1 MFWMA
6 NALDWNAKP
15 IVLQTFASSTFHGVS
30 RVVDD
35 RLTAF
40 CFEQFM
46 SCNFRHLV
54 TTTHGNL
61 TSVFFLGNGCNDVAT
76 MLKFC
81 KALSD
86 LVNLLIL
93 RSSGFTRMKVRCI
106 LPQAFNQPSQAH
118 DVSVTWTID
127 TSHTRNPLVLVE
139 QGSLWRGANGK
150 AEQSFDITAWR
161 AQKDANTS
169 FLSIPHVI
177 NAMGKKCKV
186 PNFLLYI
193 PCNLT
198 HHSSFSNRMAN
209 KNTT

>member
-1 MFWMA
+1 MKLSSSTLLRFIVFMFWMA

-93 RSSGFTRMKVRCI
+93 RSSGFYAKWKSGVFYRKHEKINQKSSPWRRVLHEPLTLRTQEI
-106 LPQAFNQPSQAH
+106 L
-118 DVSVTWTID
+118 WY
-127 TSHTRNPLVLVE
+127 
-139 QGSLWRGANGK
+139 W
-150 AEQSFDITAWR
+150 
-161 AQKDANTS
+161 
-169 FLSIPHVI
+169 
-177 NAMGKKCKV
+177 
-186 PNFLLYI
+186 
-193 PCNLT
+193 
-198 HHSSFSNRMAN
+198 
-209 KNTT
+209 

>member
-61 TSVFFLGNGCNDVAT
+61 TSAFFLGNGCNDVAT

-106 LPQAFNQPSQAH
+106 LPQAFNQKSQVH
-118 DVSVTWTID
+118 DVSVTLNHWHFAHKKSFGTGRAGE
-127 TSHTRNPLVLVE
+127 SLE
-139 QGSLWRGANGK
+139 QGRKWQGRTEFRHYSLKSPERCKYIIPQYSSCNQCHGQ
-150 AEQSFDITAWR
+150 EMQSSEFPVIYTLQFD
-161 AQKDANTS
+161 
-169 FLSIPHVI
+169 
-177 NAMGKKCKV
+177 
-186 PNFLLYI
+186 
-193 PCNLT
+193 
-198 HHSSFSNRMAN
+198 SSLIFF
-209 KNTT
+209 K